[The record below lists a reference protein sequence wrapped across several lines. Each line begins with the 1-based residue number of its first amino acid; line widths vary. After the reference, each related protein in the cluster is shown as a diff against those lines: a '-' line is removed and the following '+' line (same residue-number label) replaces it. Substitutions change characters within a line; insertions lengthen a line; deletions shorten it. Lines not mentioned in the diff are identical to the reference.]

1 MIRHDAAI
9 PRVNQRE
16 SGSSNLGKISPALP
30 IMYKTSQGNQWDE
43 RLTD

>member
-16 SGSSNLGKISPALP
+16 SGSSNLEKISPALP
-30 IMYKTSQGNQWDE
+30 VVYKRFAGKPVG
-43 RLTD
+43 